1 MSTTQRD
8 GQSQEV
14 QTSQENQ
21 GEDITAPPIEE
32 FSSDVTEKCIEVTE
46 SFCSGSITKVAA
58 ILQLQETIPHDT
70 ENQATYIQALGAY
83 VQVLDNFE

>member
-21 GEDITAPPIEE
+21 GKDITAPPIEE
-32 FSSDVTEKCIEVTE
+32 FSADITQKCIEVTE
-46 SFCSGSITKVAA
+46 VFHSGSITKVAA
-58 ILQLQETIPHDT
+58 ILQFQETIPHNT
-70 ENQATYIQALGAY
+70 ENQATYIQALRAY
-83 VQVLDNFE
+83 V